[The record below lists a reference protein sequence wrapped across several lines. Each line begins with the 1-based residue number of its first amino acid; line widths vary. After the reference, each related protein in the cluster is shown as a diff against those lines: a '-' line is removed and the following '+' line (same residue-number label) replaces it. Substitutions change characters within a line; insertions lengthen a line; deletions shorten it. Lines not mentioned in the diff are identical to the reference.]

1 MKNYTE
7 AEINYVLEFYK
18 KNRERNKAY
27 YDKIKD
33 TDEFKKKNRERA
45 KKHYHENKAYKKTKK
60 DEYEK
65 NKTLLNARSAYK
77 YYQKRDRLDE
87 FIEKFPDK
95 YELVMNNQRSS
106 QKPSLVLTAET
117 SSSSPDE

>member
-1 MKNYTE
+1 MNNYTE
-7 AEINYVLEFYK
+7 SEINYILDFYK

-45 KKHYHENKAYKKTKK
+45 KKYYHENKGYKKTKK
-60 DEYEK
+60 DDYEK
-65 NKTLLNARSAYK
+65 NKEFLNARSSYK
-77 YYQKRDRLDE
+77 YYEKQDRLDE
-87 FIEKFPDK
+87 FIEKFPEK
-95 YELVMNNQRSS
+95 YQLVMNHFNS
-106 QKPSLVLTAET
+106 QNPSLSLTGTT

>member
-1 MKNYTE
+1 MNNYTE
-7 AEINYVLEFYK
+7 TEINHILESYK
-18 KNRERNKAY
+18 KIKNTNKKY

-60 DEYEK
+60 DDYEK
-65 NKTLLNARSAYK
+65 NKTFLNARSSYK
-77 YYQKRDRLDE
+77 YYKTRNRLDE

-95 YELVMNNQRSS
+95 YELVMNHANS
-106 QKPSLVLTAET
+106 QKPSLPLTGTT